1 MCVYLWFYVLFSLIG
16 CAGLVGI
23 FSGEPGHVHIRV
35 CEFPRCGVPGQYEY
49 IWSLSWCGWRGG
61 TDFFLALVLAGTVR
75 LNRWGWRDS
84 TDFLVSLA
92 LFRRVRYD

>member
-1 MCVYLWFYVLFSLIG
+1 MCWARG
-16 CAGLVGI
+16 N
-23 FSGEPGHVHIRV
+23 FSGEPGPVHICV

-75 LNRWGWRDS
+75 VNRWGWRDS
-84 TDFLVSLA
+84 TDFLVPGSVLA
-92 LFRRVRYD
+92 GTVRLKFRGCAVISF